1 MLSLHTILHPTDF
14 SVGSAAAFRLA
25 SALARDYAAKLVLVT
40 VYPPIMSEVEV
51 IARAQRD
58 RIDEDLLG
66 NLQDLAADAGVA
78 VEFRV
83 EEGSPADMILA
94 VAEETHADL
103 IVMGTHGRSGFRRLL
118 MGSVAEAVNRKA
130 RCPVV
135 TIRAPENLPHEQ
147 ASAAIPAATSK

>member
-14 SVGSAAAFRLA
+14 SVESVAAFQLA
-25 SALARDYAAKLVLVT
+25 SALARDYGAKLVLVT
-40 VYPPIMSEVEV
+40 VYPPIRSEVEA
-51 IARAQRD
+51 IDCAQRD

-66 NLQDLAADAGVA
+66 NLTELAVDVGAD

-83 EEGSPADMILA
+83 EEGEPADMILA

-103 IVMGTHGRSGFRRLL
+103 IVMGTHGRSGMRRLL

-130 RCPVV
+130 QCPVV
-135 TIRAPENLPHEQ
+135 TIRRPEKLPHEQ
-147 ASAAIPAATSK
+147 PAASVPATTS